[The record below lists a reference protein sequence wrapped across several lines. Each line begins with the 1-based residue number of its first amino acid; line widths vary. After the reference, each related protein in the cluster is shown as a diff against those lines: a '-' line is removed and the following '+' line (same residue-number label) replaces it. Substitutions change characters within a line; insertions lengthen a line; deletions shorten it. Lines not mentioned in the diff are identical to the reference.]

1 MPLIPMQE
9 MPFWELVK
17 NSPEWVSVFA
27 SALFAGVTIVVII
40 WQVRVM
46 KSQVR
51 VMKWQA
57 KISARHERRQND
69 LIRLQHE
76 HDWLN
81 ALNVK
86 REVILKTASNLHIKA
101 LYIES
106 DHAIND
112 DGVWSELLK
121 LRADLRLQME
131 ILDVAAYTKDQEGW
145 YGKLMAW
152 SNEVF
157 RIITE
162 DFETTKTPGIP
173 TTATRQA
180 LKAAETTFAPIQAI
194 YALQLIIR
202 ADTETFKKKWDSG
215 TASL

>member
-112 DGVWSELLK
+112 DGVW
-121 LRADLRLQME
+121 
-131 ILDVAAYTKDQEGW
+131 
-145 YGKLMAW
+145 
-152 SNEVF
+152 
-157 RIITE
+157 
-162 DFETTKTPGIP
+162 
-173 TTATRQA
+173 
-180 LKAAETTFAPIQAI
+180 
-194 YALQLIIR
+194 
-202 ADTETFKKKWDSG
+202 
-215 TASL
+215 